1 MKGKDVSTTKIEVQA
16 GLSDIPMAQDP
27 LLTALAGNVHA
38 ASDIP
43 ETAYSLIAE
52 VLFYLE
58 HVDESLASS
67 E

>member
-1 MKGKDVSTTKIEVQA
+1 MKGENMSSTKIEVQA
-16 GLSDIPMAQDP
+16 GLSDIPLLQDS
-27 LLTALAGNVHA
+27 LLTGLVGNVHK

-52 VLFYLE
+52 VLSYLNL
-58 HVDESLASS
+58 VDESLDSS